1 MNAELLIAQIV
12 RQTMVLI
19 AQIATTGGSRA
30 PLANVADRVF
40 LDLAHELESQ
50 GISRKVSADMFGVAL
65 RSYRRRIQRLT
76 ESVTV
81 QGRSLWSAV
90 LDFVPSHR
98 LVRRSEV
105 LHHFHRDEEAQ
116 VRGILSDLCESGL
129 ILKLGRGE
137 QTAYRAASS
146 DELQELERTT
156 DGFEQFVWLMIYR
169 EGPISRSA
177 LLEHLRT
184 DAARL
189 NVALEALVES
199 GLVHEEV
206 DILSTREVVVE
217 ASAPIGWEAAMFDH
231 FRALVL
237 TLCTRLRGSDDANR
251 NGGSTYSFDV
261 SPEDPLAPDVY
272 DTLSRVRRELSALR
286 ARVEAYNSEHP
297 DPTRDLVTV
306 YIGQFV
312 QSKER

>member
-40 LDLAHELESQ
+40 LDLARELEGQ

-76 ESVTV
+76 ESVTE

-90 LDFVPSHR
+90 LDFVPNHR

-105 LHHFHRDEEAQ
+105 LQHFHRDDEAQ

-146 DELQELERTT
+146 AELQELERTT
-156 DGFEQFVWLMIYR
+156 DGFEQFVWLLIYR
-169 EGPISRSA
+169 EGPIARAA
-177 LLEHLRT
+177 LLEHLRSEGT
-184 DAARL
+184 RLDPALDALIA
-189 NVALEALVES
+189 A
-199 GLVHEEV
+199 GLVRSDAGV
-206 DILSTREVVVE
+206 LSAREVVVE
-217 ASAPIGWEAAMFDH
+217 ASTPFGWEAAMFDH

-237 TLCTRLRGSDDANR
+237 TLCTRLRGSDDASK

-261 SPEDPLAPDVY
+261 SPEHPLAPDVY
-272 DTLSRVRRELSALR
+272 CTLARLRAELSSLR
-286 ARVEAYNSEHP
+286 ARVEAYNTQNP
-297 DPTRDLVTV
+297 DPNNDLVTV
-306 YIGQFV
+306 YFGQFI
-312 QSKER
+312 QRKER

>member
-40 LDLAHELESQ
+40 LDLARELEGQ

-90 LDFVPSHR
+90 LDFVPNDR
-98 LVRRSEV
+98 LVARNEV
-105 LHHFHRDEEAQ
+105 LRHFHRDDEAQ
-116 VRGILSDLCESGL
+116 MRGILSDLCESGL

-146 DELQELERTT
+146 DELQALERTT

-169 EGPISRSA
+169 EGPISQAA
-177 LLEHLRT
+177 LLEQLRS
-184 DAARL
+184 DNSRL
-189 NVALEALVES
+189 NTALQSLLEA
-199 GLVHEEV
+199 GLVFTNEG
-206 DILSTREVVVE
+206 LLATREVVVE

-237 TLCTRLRGSDDANR
+237 TLCTRLRGTDDASR

-261 SPEDPLAPDVY
+261 SPEHPLAPDVY
-272 DTLSRVRRELSALR
+272 DTLARTRRELSALR
-286 ARVEAYNSEHP
+286 ARVEAYNADSPE
-297 DPTRDLVTV
+297 TANDLVTV
-306 YIGQFV
+306 YVGQFI
-312 QSKER
+312 QTKER

>member
-1 MNAELLIAQIV
+1 MNAELLITQIV

-40 LDLAHELESQ
+40 LDLARELEGQ

-81 QGRSLWSAV
+81 RGRSLWSAV
-90 LDFVPSHR
+90 LDFVPNDR

-105 LHHFHRDEEAQ
+105 LQHFHRDDAAQ

-146 DELQELERTT
+146 EELRELDRST
-156 DGFEQFVWLMIYR
+156 DGFEQFVWLMVYR
-169 EGPISRSA
+169 LGPVSKAA
-177 LLEHLRT
+177 LLENLHSDGARL
-184 DAARL
+184 DAAL
-189 NVALEALVES
+189 ANLASS
-199 GLVHEEV
+199 GLVNDTNGV
-206 DILSTREVVVE
+206 LSTREVVVE

-237 TLCTRLRGSDDANR
+237 TLCARLRGSEDATT
-251 NGGSTYSFDV
+251 NGGSTYSFDICA
-261 SPEDPLAPDVY
+261 EHPLAPDVY
-272 DTLSRVRRELSALR
+272 GILARTRRELSALR
-286 ARVEAYNSEHP
+286 ARVEEYNAQHP
-297 DPTRDLVTV
+297 VSNQDLVTV
-306 YIGQFV
+306 YVGQFV